1 MLEGTALGPNHRKWQ
16 RYTRENDIW
25 FPPAVAAHI
34 LRGDTHL
41 HSLSTTR
48 ARQRRSE
55 KETHRWALEAARIG
69 DTAVAQVD
77 TTSWNGSDEPE
88 RKELLESLHRHLES
102 VFFGSMNRLAAPALK
117 FAELGDR
124 VAGRYEATT
133 GWWRWRQPL
142 RQVTLSSGLLAFD
155 SPFWAV
161 STLMHERVHD
171 HQYMH
176 SHGLAPAGHH
186 DATKLARMRR
196 NFRHPALWLLRYRL
210 APVEQD
216 AWATDALALLRYA
229 LRLDGPP
236 EHRENVSPLT
246 GLYLG
251 AWRRLPYYTADNPP
265 PPLEI
270 ELRE

>member
-69 DTAVAQVD
+69 DTAVAEVD
-77 TTSWNGSDEPE
+77 TKSWNGSDQPE

-142 RQVTLSSGLLAFD
+142 RQV
-155 SPFWAV
+155 
-161 STLMHERVHD
+161 
-171 HQYMH
+171 
-176 SHGLAPAGHH
+176 
-186 DATKLARMRR
+186 
-196 NFRHPALWLLRYRL
+196 N
-210 APVEQD
+210 
-216 AWATDALALLRYA
+216 
-229 LRLDGPP
+229 P
-236 EHRENVSPLT
+236 E
-246 GLYLG
+246 LG
-251 AWRRLPYYTADNPP
+251 AACF
-265 PPLEI
+265 
-270 ELRE
+270 